1 MPVYEYVCLDC
12 GTRFDALRPM
22 RAADSPLA
30 CGQCES
36 EHTSRT
42 LSVFYAQSGGRTVAG
57 TNGGGCGSCSGG
69 SCAACSSN

>member
-22 RAADSPLA
+22 READAPLA
-30 CGQCES
+30 CDHCES

-42 LSVFYAQSGGRTVAG
+42 LSVFFAQSGGRSVAG
-57 TNGGGCGSCSGG
+57 TSGGCASCSGG
-69 SCAACSSN
+69 SCTACSQN